1 MTEVAEFIIGILG
14 RVLSGVFTAYIIR
27 LFDKLTKKNNR
38 PDHFCVNKYIFY

>member
-27 LFDKLTKKNNR
+27 LVDKLTHKNNR
-38 PDHFCVNKYIFY
+38 PDQ